1 MPKFSEIYNI
11 NKAQAELDFVDISVE
26 TDTPLYVDPY
36 ALTTRDDNWSIQCH
50 EQVVSFFQSVLL
62 SVKNK
67 DSRTGIQL
75 LSHLNEPEE
84 THLGVSKEGNSGRGI
99 GGQQA
104 SDLYEAL
111 SRSKAASTG
120 LLEDVSDFA
129 LFIPG
134 IGRDKISDITT
145 NVIRQSLIEYTQA
158 QCKLYNIPMR
168 SVGSGFFWDVNTK
181 TWQQGYVEL
190 PVHDMEK
197 LLLVPK
203 YMVRYR
209 VGVDHTRYRKMFVLE
224 FLKDEHLRAD
234 DSLVTTIRNKRTG
247 DIRKKVVYKKTVD
260 EHYPTD
266 KDFLTDFS
274 LAHPEVIDRYRDTLK
289 DIASKIPDINDENYK
304 EALLAK
310 KLKEELLAI
319 PTGAASAN
327 EYHDYCLSVI
337 SFLFFPNLIYPK
349 KEREINDGRKRI
361 DITYTNG
368 KISGLFYRIA
378 IDQHLKGNTIHVECK
393 NYTKDVN
400 NPELDQLLGRF
411 DHNRGRFGMLFFRNA
426 DDMNRLISR
435 CKDAAGQSLGV
446 ALPIDD
452 NFIFK
457 CLEYVENNERRK
469 IDAHLEALFQNVI
482 S

>member
-1 MPKFSEIYNI
+1 MSGAIR
-11 NKAQAELDFVDISVE
+11 
-26 TDTPLYVDPY
+26 PL
-36 ALTTRDDNWSIQCH
+36 Q
-50 EQVVSFFQSVLL
+50 
-62 SVKNK
+62 
-67 DSRTGIQL
+67 
-75 LSHLNEPEE
+75 
-84 THLGVSKEGNSGRGI
+84 
-99 GGQQA
+99 
-104 SDLYEAL
+104 
-111 SRSKAASTG
+111 
-120 LLEDVSDFA
+120 
-129 LFIPG
+129 
-134 IGRDKISDITT
+134 
-145 NVIRQSLIEYTQA
+145 
-158 QCKLYNIPMR
+158 
-168 SVGSGFFWDVNTK
+168 
-181 TWQQGYVEL
+181 
-190 PVHDMEK
+190 
-197 LLLVPK
+197 
-203 YMVRYR
+203 
-209 VGVDHTRYRKMFVLE
+209 
-224 FLKDEHLRAD
+224 
-234 DSLVTTIRNKRTG
+234 G

-260 EHYPTD
+260 EHYPTN

-304 EALLAK
+304 EALLAN

-349 KEREINDGRKRI
+349 KEREINEGRKRI

-393 NYTKDVN
+393 NYTKDVK

-411 DHNRGRFGMLFFRNA
+411 DHNRGRFGMLFFRKA
-426 DDMNRLISR
+426 DDMNKLISR

-452 NFIFK
+452 DFIIK
-457 CLEYVENNERRK
+457 CLEYVEANERRK